1 MFCRLAAQELS
12 LLSPRLSQ
20 ENIRLVGIGLEQLG
34 VEEFVEKKFWAGGK
48 PLQVLIFLHHFF
60 KTLWFNEII
69 CQSFY
74 SIRVVHRWKEAVI

>member
-20 ENIRLVGIGLEQLG
+20 ENVRLVGIGLEELG

-48 PLQVLIFLHHFF
+48 
-60 KTLWFNEII
+60 II
-69 CQSFY
+69 IMLSMGL
-74 SIRVVHRWKEAVI
+74 